1 MKTPKSLFQKVA
13 LTAAFSLPPALAN
26 AHPGHD
32 HSSVTGGL
40 LHPVLGMDHLLAMVA
55 VGIWAAQL
63 GGRARWSVP
72 ATFIGVMALGGALGA
87 NGIALPFVEQGILA
101 SVFILG
107 LLIVMAVRMP
117 MVASA
122 AIVATFALFHGAAHG
137 AEMPATA
144 SGLGYGIGFMAA
156 TAALHLCGVLGG
168 DLLRAA
174 AQKSWVRA
182 TGVAVIT
189 GGLVLALS

>member
-1 MKTPKSLFQKVA
+1 MKTPKSVFHKVA
-13 LTAAFSLPPALAN
+13 LTAALTLTPALAQ

-32 HSSVTGGL
+32 HSSVAGGL

-55 VGIWAAQL
+55 VGLWAAQL
-63 GGRARWSVP
+63 GGRARWIVP
-72 ATFIGVMALGGALGA
+72 STFVSVMALGGALGA
-87 NGIALPFVEQGILA
+87 NGVAPPFVEQGILA

-107 LLIVMAVRMP
+107 LLIVMAARLP
-117 MVASA
+117 LAGSA
-122 AIVATFALFHGAAHG
+122 AIVGAFALFHGAAHG

-144 SGLGYGIGFMAA
+144 SGIGYGIGFMAA

-168 DLLRAA
+168 ELLRTA